1 MNEVVAKPG
10 DLSDS
15 YWARLS
21 SKDKALYGLVRPQ
34 PKAVYTVDVRLDGL
48 EAFLA
53 GQERDLASMGGRLE
67 LEPDFQRGHV
77 WTDEQ
82 RIHYVENLLR
92 GNAPRL
98 IRFNAADWSG
108 RGIRGD
114 LPAHH
119 LQCIDGLQRMT
130 ALRRF
135 LAGEMRLFGSSV
147 GVAELKGSPF
157 DPGRF
162 TVQVAV
168 HEFAN
173 RSDLLQ
179 FYLDLNSGGT
189 VHADREL
196 ERVRGL
202 LRASSAPGS
211 SEPARSR
218 MSAR

>member
-1 MNEVVAKPG
+1 MKEVVTKPG

-15 YWARLS
+15 YWAKLS
-21 SKDKALYGLVRPQ
+21 PKDKALYGLVRPQ
-34 PKAVYTVDVRLDGL
+34 PTAVYTVDVRLDGL

-53 GQERDLASMGGRLE
+53 GQERDMATMGGRLE

-77 WTDEQ
+77 WNDVQ
-82 RIHYVENLLR
+82 RVHYVENLLR
-92 GNAPRL
+92 GSAPRL

-108 RGIRGD
+108 RGVRGD

-119 LQCIDGLQRMT
+119 LQCIDGLQRLT

-135 LAGEMRLFGSSV
+135 LAGELRLFGSSV
-147 GVAELKGSPF
+147 GVGDLKGTPF

-162 TVQVAV
+162 TLQVAV
-168 HEFAN
+168 HEFAS
-173 RSDLLQ
+173 RADLLQ

-189 VHADREL
+189 VHADAEL

-202 LRASSAPGS
+202 LRASSEAA
-211 SEPARSR
+211 EEKTARAKL
-218 MSAR
+218 SA